1 MPDQTSALSLPLI
14 LPSQAQKHVTHNEAL
29 RILDAVVQLSVKSR
43 SLTDPPAAPVVGDR
57 YIVKG
62 PPGGAWAGHLRD
74 VAIYTEDGW
83 QFHNARTGWRAYVE
97 DEVQLAV
104 FDGTNWVVLGDEVL
118 STEMLGINATADAVN
133 RLVMKGDA
141 ALFDADGNGLRVK
154 LNKSTN
160 TSVASLLF
168 QVDHSA
174 RAELGLIGSENLD
187 VKVSTDGTTFE
198 QAVSIDVASGLVRCP
213 IGLRLGP
220 GTETAPTLAFMGDA
234 NTGVYNPSTNQLA
247 VATAGIRRATF
258 GASGLDATNLLRDG
272 SQVFS
277 RDNVVGAVSQ
287 AGGVP
292 TGAVVESGSNANGSY
307 TRWADGTLV
316 CMALRTLSHASSL
329 RLQDSWNFPM
339 AFDSAPAIS
348 ISPSGNG
355 SARDLRDVGAF
366 GYLGLSSNT
375 VALNVYRAAS
385 SSAFLAGE
393 TWEVCATAW
402 GRWY

>member
-43 SLTDPPAAPVVGDR
+43 SLTDPPAAPQVGDR

-62 PPGGAWAGHLRD
+62 PPGGDWAGHLRD

-174 RAELGLIGSENLD
+174 RAELGLIGSEDLD

-198 QAVSIDVASGLVRCP
+198 QAVSIDVSSGVVRCP
-213 IGLRLGP
+213 IGLRVGP
-220 GTETAPTLAFMGDA
+220 GTEAAPTLAIMADP
-234 NTGVYNPSTNQLA
+234 NTGFYSPASNQLA
-247 VATAGIRRATF
+247 VSTAGIRRATF
-258 GASGLDATNLLRDG
+258 GAFGLDATNLLRDG

-277 RDNVVGAVSQ
+277 RDNVVGTVSQ
-287 AGGVP
+287 TGGVP

-307 TRWADGTLV
+307 TRWADGTQICTVETDTLV
-316 CMALRTLSHASSL
+316 CDVA
-329 RLQDSWNFPM
+329 
-339 AFDSAPAIS
+339 
-348 ISPSGNG
+348 
-355 SARDLRDVGAF
+355 VGAVYSSTSTTVSWPVSF
-366 GYLGLSSNT
+366 VSPGPSLATSASRVLGSIAHWAGSCSANNT
-375 VALNVYRAAS
+375 QVTVRLLTAVSGAS
-385 SSAFLAGE
+385 G
-393 TWEVCATAW
+393 TVRVTAM
-402 GRWY
+402 GRWF